1 MVSLETHVI
10 KNARVLAGV
19 FLLSCAA
26 LLQGCAS
33 WTPQTKDLAQNRP
46 AGIPGA
52 RELTEVPFFPQSD
65 YQCGPASLAM
75 VMVAAGVKVT
85 PEELV
90 PEVYLPQRKGSLQVE
105 MLAAARRHGL
115 VSYQLAPT
123 YAALVREIAAGTPV
137 IVLQNLGLKDGWH
150 YAVAVGYD
158 WDNGMLQLRSGQNE
172 RQELPF
178 GMNEMVWRRGGYWAM
193 VAVPPERIPASAEED
208 RWLAAVAALER
219 AGQPAPARTAY
230 RKFLERWPEN
240 VNASVGLANAHYA
253 LGELRDAELVLRDA
267 AKRSPD
273 SVIVLNNLAQ
283 VLADQ
288 GRYAEAL
295 PIIDRAAA
303 AGGSHADAVQ
313 QTRSDILKKL
323 GQAK

>member
-1 MVSLETHVI
+1 MAI
-10 KNARVLAGV
+10 RNARNLAGV
-19 FLLSCAA
+19 FMCAVLLH
-26 LLQGCAS
+26 GCAS
-33 WTPQTKDLAQNRP
+33 WTPQTKELARNRP

-52 RELTEVPFFPQSD
+52 HELTEVPFFAQSD

-75 VMVAAGVKVT
+75 AMAAAGVKVT

-90 PEVYLPQRKGSLQVE
+90 PEVYLPERKGSLQVE
-105 MLAAARRHGL
+105 MLAAPRRHGL

-123 YAALVREIAAGTPV
+123 YAALVQEIAAGTPV
-137 IVLQNLGLKDGWH
+137 ILLQTLGFKEGWH

-193 VAVPPERIPASAEED
+193 VAVPPDRIPASAEEN
-208 RWLAAVAALER
+208 RWLGAIAAFER
-219 AGQPAPARTAY
+219 AGQPAAARTAY

-240 VNASVGLANAHYA
+240 VNASIGLANTHYA

-288 GRYAEAL
+288 GRAEEAL

-303 AGGSHADAVQ
+303 AGGTYAGTVSE
-313 QTRSDILKKL
+313 TRASILKKL
-323 GQAK
+323 GRSN